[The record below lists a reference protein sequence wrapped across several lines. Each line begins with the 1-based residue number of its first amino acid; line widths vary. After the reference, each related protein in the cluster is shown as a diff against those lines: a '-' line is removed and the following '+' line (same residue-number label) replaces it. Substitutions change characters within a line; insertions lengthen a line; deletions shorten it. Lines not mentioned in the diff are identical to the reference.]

1 MARTGVRASKGTIMI
16 VPLLFSRG
24 SSALPMPALP
34 LAFRRLAASNLAA
47 QFSEQMALAAAPL
60 VAVLA
65 LGATAAQTGYLQT
78 AQTLPF
84 LLLSLPAGVL
94 ADRMSRRLLMT
105 AAECVRACSLL
116 ALLALLSVGGLG
128 LGGLAVLGFV
138 GAVGTVAYNVAAPAL
153 VPRLVPA
160 HALAS
165 ANRWLELARSCAF
178 SAGPAA
184 GGALVGWMGAPMAYA
199 LATTLSLL
207 AAVLL
212 AGLPREAGRVSGS
225 GSASASAPGLGPR
238 SGSGS
243 ASAPAPIRRNLLA
256 ELREGAAFVG
266 SHPLLRPVLATAV
279 CFNTAWFV
287 LQAVYVVYAIERLG
301 LSASGVGITL
311 GLYGGGMLAGA
322 LAAPWLARRLRFG
335 TMIAAG
341 PLSALAASLILLSTL
356 AAPSVTLT
364 AVAMFLFGA
373 GPILWT
379 ITTTTLRQAVT
390 PNALLGRVSSV
401 ILTATFGA
409 RPIGALI
416 GATLAARVGL
426 EACLWMS
433 TAGFLVQFVVLYAS
447 PVWRLAAQPEA
458 VGG

>member
-1 MARTGVRASKGTIMI
+1 M
-16 VPLLFSRG
+16 
-24 SSALPMPALP
+24 SALPS
-34 LAFRRLAASNLAA
+34 AFRRLAASNLAA

-65 LGATAAQTGYLQT
+65 LDATAAQTGYLQT

-94 ADRMSRRLLMT
+94 ADRKSRRALMT

-116 ALLALLSVGGLG
+116 ALLALLW
-128 LGGLAVLGFV
+128 LGGLSLVWLAALGFL

-153 VPRLVPA
+153 VPRLVPT
-160 HALAS
+160 HELAS

-184 GGALVGWMGAPMAYA
+184 GGALVGWMGASTAYV

-212 AGLPREAGRVSGS
+212 AGLPQD
-225 GSASASAPGLGPR
+225 APTPT
-238 SGSGS
+238 
-243 ASAPAPIRRNLLA
+243 ARRDVLA
-256 ELREGAAFVG
+256 ELRAGAAFVVA
-266 SHPLLRPVLATAV
+266 HPLLRPVLITAV
-279 CFNTAWFV
+279 FFNTAWFV

-301 LSASGVGITL
+301 LSAAGVGVTL
-311 GLYGGGMLAGA
+311 GVYGAGMLAGA
-322 LAAPWLARRLRFG
+322 LAAPWLARRLSFG
-335 TMIAAG
+335 VMIALG
-341 PLSALAASLILLSTL
+341 PLSALVASAILLSTL
-356 AAPSVTLT
+356 AYASGPWA
-364 AVAMFLFGA
+364 AVGFFLFGA

-390 PNALLGRVSSV
+390 PNALLGRVSAV

-409 RPIGALI
+409 RPVGALI
-416 GATLAARVGL
+416 GATLAARVSL
-426 EACLWMS
+426 DACLWVS
-433 TAGFLVQFVVLYAS
+433 TAGFLVQFLVLFAS
-447 PVWRLAAQPEA
+447 PVRRLRSQPDA

>member
-1 MARTGVRASKGTIMI
+1 MALPM
-16 VPLLFSRG
+16 
-24 SSALPMPALP
+24 SALPS
-34 LAFRRLAASNLAA
+34 AFRRLAASNLAA

-65 LGATAAQTGYLQT
+65 LDATAAQTGYLQT

-94 ADRMSRRLLMT
+94 ADRMSRRALMT

-116 ALLALLSVGGLG
+116 ALLALLWLG
-128 LGGLAVLGFV
+128 ELSLAWLAALGFL

-160 HALAS
+160 RELAS

-184 GGALVGWMGAPMAYA
+184 GGALVGWMGAPTAYV

-212 AGLPREAGRVSGS
+212 AGLPQDAPTSTARREV
-225 GSASASAPGLGPR
+225 
-238 SGSGS
+238 
-243 ASAPAPIRRNLLA
+243 LA
-256 ELREGAAFVG
+256 ELRAGAAFVVA
-266 SHPLLRPVLATAV
+266 HPLLRPVLITAV
-279 CFNTAWFV
+279 FFNTAWFV

-301 LSASGVGITL
+301 LSAAGVGITL
-311 GLYGGGMLAGA
+311 GVYGAGMLAGA
-322 LAAPWLARRLRFG
+322 LAAPWLARRLSFG
-335 TMIAAG
+335 AMIALG
-341 PLSALAASLILLSTL
+341 PLSALVASAILLSTL
-356 AAPSVTLT
+356 AYASGPWA
-364 AVAMFLFGA
+364 AVGFFLFGA

-390 PNALLGRVSSV
+390 PNALLGRVSAV

-409 RPIGALI
+409 RPVGALI
-416 GATLAARVGL
+416 GATLAARVSL
-426 EACLWMS
+426 DACLWVS
-433 TAGFLVQFVVLYAS
+433 TAGFLVQFLVLFAS
-447 PVWRLAAQPEA
+447 PVLRLRSQPDA
-458 VGG
+458 VGV

>member
-1 MARTGVRASKGTIMI
+1 MALPM
-16 VPLLFSRG
+16 
-24 SSALPMPALP
+24 SALPS
-34 LAFRRLAASNLAA
+34 AFRRLAASNLAA

-65 LGATAAQTGYLQT
+65 LDATAAQTGYLQT

-94 ADRMSRRLLMT
+94 ADRMSRRALMT

-116 ALLALLSVGGLG
+116 ALLALLW
-128 LGGLAVLGFV
+128 LGGLSLAWLAALGFL

-160 HALAS
+160 RELAS

-184 GGALVGWMGAPMAYA
+184 GGALVGWMGAPTAYV

-212 AGLPREAGRVSGS
+212 AGLPQD
-225 GSASASAPGLGPR
+225 APT
-238 SGSGS
+238 ST
-243 ASAPAPIRRNLLA
+243 ARRDVLA
-256 ELREGAAFVG
+256 ELRAGAAFVVA
-266 SHPLLRPVLATAV
+266 HPLLRPVLITAV
-279 CFNTAWFV
+279 FFNTAWFV

-301 LSASGVGITL
+301 LSAAGVGITL
-311 GLYGGGMLAGA
+311 GVYGAGMLAGA
-322 LAAPWLARRLRFG
+322 LAAPWLARRLSFG
-335 TMIAAG
+335 AMIALG
-341 PLSALAASLILLSTL
+341 PLSALAASAILLSTL
-356 AAPSVTLT
+356 AYASGPWA
-364 AVAMFLFGA
+364 AVGFFLFGA

-390 PNALLGRVSSV
+390 PNALLGRVSAV

-409 RPIGALI
+409 RPVGALI
-416 GATLAARVGL
+416 GATLAARVSL
-426 EACLWMS
+426 DACLWVS
-433 TAGFLVQFVVLYAS
+433 TAGFLVQFLVLFAS
-447 PVWRLAAQPEA
+447 PVLRLRSQPDA
-458 VGG
+458 VGV

>member
-1 MARTGVRASKGTIMI
+1 M
-16 VPLLFSRG
+16 
-24 SSALPMPALP
+24 SALPS
-34 LAFRRLAASNLAA
+34 AFRRLAASNLAA

-65 LGATAAQTGYLQT
+65 LDATAAQTGYLQT

-94 ADRMSRRLLMT
+94 ADRMSRRALMT

-116 ALLALLSVGGLG
+116 ALLALLW
-128 LGGLAVLGFV
+128 LGGLSLAWLAALGFL

-160 HALAS
+160 RELAS

-184 GGALVGWMGAPMAYA
+184 GGALVGWMGAPTAYV

-212 AGLPREAGRVSGS
+212 AGLPQD
-225 GSASASAPGLGPR
+225 APT
-238 SGSGS
+238 ST
-243 ASAPAPIRRNLLA
+243 ARRDVLA
-256 ELREGAAFVG
+256 ELRAGAAFVVA
-266 SHPLLRPVLATAV
+266 HPLLRPVLITAV
-279 CFNTAWFV
+279 FFNTAWFV

-301 LSASGVGITL
+301 LSAAGVGITL
-311 GLYGGGMLAGA
+311 GVYGAGMLAGA
-322 LAAPWLARRLRFG
+322 LAAPWLARRLSFG
-335 TMIAAG
+335 AMIALG
-341 PLSALAASLILLSTL
+341 PLSALVASAILLSTL
-356 AAPSVTLT
+356 AYASGPWA
-364 AVAMFLFGA
+364 AVGFFLFGA

-390 PNALLGRVSSV
+390 PNALLGRVSAV

-409 RPIGALI
+409 RPVGALI
-416 GATLAARVGL
+416 GATLAARVSL
-426 EACLWMS
+426 DACLWVS
-433 TAGFLVQFVVLYAS
+433 TAGFLVQFLVLFAS
-447 PVWRLAAQPEA
+447 PVLRLRSQPDA
-458 VGG
+458 VGV

>member
-1 MARTGVRASKGTIMI
+1 MALPM
-16 VPLLFSRG
+16 
-24 SSALPMPALP
+24 SALPS
-34 LAFRRLAASNLAA
+34 AFRRLAASNLAA

-65 LGATAAQTGYLQT
+65 LDATAAQTGYLQT

-94 ADRMSRRLLMT
+94 ADRKSRRALMT

-116 ALLALLSVGGLG
+116 ALLALLW
-128 LGGLAVLGFV
+128 LGGLSLVWLAALGFL

-160 HALAS
+160 HELAS

-184 GGALVGWMGAPMAYA
+184 GGALVGWMGASTAYV

-212 AGLPREAGRVSGS
+212 AGLPQD
-225 GSASASAPGLGPR
+225 APT
-238 SGSGS
+238 ST
-243 ASAPAPIRRNLLA
+243 ARRDVLA
-256 ELREGAAFVG
+256 ELRAGAAFVVA
-266 SHPLLRPVLATAV
+266 HPLLRPVLITAV
-279 CFNTAWFV
+279 FFNTAWFV

-301 LSASGVGITL
+301 LSAAGVGVTL
-311 GLYGGGMLAGA
+311 GVYGAGMLAGA
-322 LAAPWLARRLRFG
+322 LAAPWLARRLSFG
-335 TMIAAG
+335 AMIALG
-341 PLSALAASLILLSTL
+341 PLSALAASGILLSTL
-356 AAPSVTLT
+356 AYASGPWA
-364 AVAMFLFGA
+364 AVGFFLFGA

-390 PNALLGRVSSV
+390 PNALLGRVSAV

-409 RPIGALI
+409 RPVGALI
-416 GATLAARVGL
+416 GATLAARVSL
-426 EACLWMS
+426 DACLWVS
-433 TAGFLVQFVVLYAS
+433 TAGFLVQFLVLFAS
-447 PVWRLAAQPEA
+447 PVRRLRSQPDA

>member
-1 MARTGVRASKGTIMI
+1 
-16 VPLLFSRG
+16 
-24 SSALPMPALP
+24 MPALP
-34 LAFRRLAASNLAA
+34 SAFRRLAASNLAA

-65 LGATAAQTGYLQT
+65 LGATASQTGYLQT

-94 ADRMSRRLLMT
+94 ADRMSRRALMT
-105 AAECVRACSLL
+105 AAECVRAASLLGLL
-116 ALLALLSVGGLG
+116 ALLGMGGLS
-128 LGGLAVLGFV
+128 LNWLAALGFL

-160 HALAS
+160 SELAS
-165 ANRWLELARSCAF
+165 ANRWLELARSSAF

-184 GGALVGWMGAPMAYA
+184 GGALVGWIGAPIAYVI
-199 LATTLSLL
+199 ATTLSLL

-212 AGLPREAGRVSGS
+212 AGLPSDTPQPAARRRV
-225 GSASASAPGLGPR
+225 
-238 SGSGS
+238 
-243 ASAPAPIRRNLLA
+243 LA

-266 SHPLLRPVLATAV
+266 THPLLRPVLATAV
-279 CFNTAWFV
+279 FFNTAWFV

-301 LSASGVGITL
+301 LSAAGVGVTL
-311 GLYGGGMLAGA
+311 GVYGGGMLAGA
-322 LAAPWLARRLRFG
+322 LAAPWLARRLSFG
-335 TMIAAG
+335 AMIASG
-341 PLSALAASLILLSTL
+341 PLSALAASGILLSTL
-356 AAPSVTLT
+356 VFPSGVWAAVGF
-364 AVAMFLFGA
+364 FLFGA

-390 PNALLGRVSSV
+390 PNALLGRVSAV

-409 RPIGALI
+409 RPVGALI

-426 EACLWMS
+426 EACLWVS
-433 TAGFLVQFVVLYAS
+433 TAGFLVQFLVLFAS
-447 PVWRLAAQPEA
+447 PVRRLRHQPQPA
-458 VGG
+458 GA

>member
-1 MARTGVRASKGTIMI
+1 MALPM
-16 VPLLFSRG
+16 
-24 SSALPMPALP
+24 SALPS
-34 LAFRRLAASNLAA
+34 AFRRLAASNLAA

-65 LGATAAQTGYLQT
+65 LDATAAQTGYLQT

-94 ADRMSRRLLMT
+94 ADRKSRRALMT

-116 ALLALLSVGGLG
+116 ALLALLG
-128 LGGLAVLGFV
+128 LGGLSLVWLAALGFL

-160 HALAS
+160 HELAS

-184 GGALVGWMGAPMAYA
+184 GGALVGWMGASTAYV

-212 AGLPREAGRVSGS
+212 AGLPQD
-225 GSASASAPGLGPR
+225 APT
-238 SGSGS
+238 ST
-243 ASAPAPIRRNLLA
+243 ARRDVLA
-256 ELREGAAFVG
+256 ELRAGAAFVAA
-266 SHPLLRPVLATAV
+266 HPLLRPVLITAV
-279 CFNTAWFV
+279 FFNTAWFV

-301 LSASGVGITL
+301 LSAAGVGVTL
-311 GLYGGGMLAGA
+311 GVYGAGMLAGA
-322 LAAPWLARRLRFG
+322 VAAPWLARRLSFG
-335 TMIAAG
+335 AMIALG
-341 PLSALAASLILLSTL
+341 PLSALAASGILLSTL
-356 AAPSVTLT
+356 SYASGPWAAVGF
-364 AVAMFLFGA
+364 FLFGA

-390 PNALLGRVSSV
+390 PNALLGRVSAV

-409 RPIGALI
+409 RPVGALI
-416 GATLAARVGL
+416 GATLAARVSL
-426 EACLWMS
+426 DACLWVS
-433 TAGFLVQFVVLYAS
+433 TAGFLVQFLVLFAS
-447 PVWRLAAQPEA
+447 PVRRLRSQPDA

>member
-1 MARTGVRASKGTIMI
+1 MALPM
-16 VPLLFSRG
+16 
-24 SSALPMPALP
+24 SALPS
-34 LAFRRLAASNLAA
+34 AFRRLAASNLAA

-65 LGATAAQTGYLQT
+65 LDATAAQTGYLQT

-94 ADRMSRRLLMT
+94 ADRMSRRALMT

-116 ALLALLSVGGLG
+116 ALLALLW
-128 LGGLAVLGFV
+128 LGGLSLAWLTALGFL

-160 HALAS
+160 RELAS

-184 GGALVGWMGAPMAYA
+184 GGALVGWMGAPTAYV

-212 AGLPREAGRVSGS
+212 AGLPQD
-225 GSASASAPGLGPR
+225 APT
-238 SGSGS
+238 ST
-243 ASAPAPIRRNLLA
+243 ARRDVLA
-256 ELREGAAFVG
+256 ELRAGAAFVVA
-266 SHPLLRPVLATAV
+266 HPLLRPVLITAV
-279 CFNTAWFV
+279 FFNTAWFV

-301 LSASGVGITL
+301 LSAAGVGITL
-311 GLYGGGMLAGA
+311 GVYGAGMLAGA
-322 LAAPWLARRLRFG
+322 LAAPWLARRLSFG
-335 TMIAAG
+335 AMIALG
-341 PLSALAASLILLSTL
+341 PLSALVASAILLSTL
-356 AAPSVTLT
+356 AYASGPWA
-364 AVAMFLFGA
+364 AVGFFLFGA

-390 PNALLGRVSSV
+390 PNALLGRVSAV

-409 RPIGALI
+409 RPVGALI
-416 GATLAARVGL
+416 GATLAARVSL
-426 EACLWMS
+426 DACLWVS
-433 TAGFLVQFVVLYAS
+433 TAGFLVQFLVLFAS
-447 PVWRLAAQPEA
+447 PVLRLRSQPDA
-458 VGG
+458 VGV

>member
-1 MARTGVRASKGTIMI
+1 
-16 VPLLFSRG
+16 
-24 SSALPMPALP
+24 MPALP
-34 LAFRRLAASNLAA
+34 SAFRRLAASNLAA

-65 LGATAAQTGYLQT
+65 LGATASQTGYLQT

-94 ADRMSRRLLMT
+94 ADRMSRRALMT
-105 AAECVRACSLL
+105 AAECVRAASLLGLL
-116 ALLALLSVGGLG
+116 ALLGMGGLS
-128 LGGLAVLGFV
+128 LNWLAALGFL

-160 HALAS
+160 SELAS
-165 ANRWLELARSCAF
+165 ANRWLELARSSAF

-184 GGALVGWMGAPMAYA
+184 GGALVGWIGAPIAYVI
-199 LATTLSLL
+199 ATTLSLL

-212 AGLPREAGRVSGS
+212 AGLPSDTPQPAARRRV
-225 GSASASAPGLGPR
+225 
-238 SGSGS
+238 
-243 ASAPAPIRRNLLA
+243 LA

-266 SHPLLRPVLATAV
+266 THPLLRPVLATAV
-279 CFNTAWFV
+279 FFNTAWFV

-301 LSASGVGITL
+301 LSAAGVGVTL
-311 GLYGGGMLAGA
+311 GVYGGGMLAGA
-322 LAAPWLARRLRFG
+322 LAAPWLARRLSFG
-335 TMIAAG
+335 AMIASG
-341 PLSALAASLILLSTL
+341 PLSALAASGILLSTL
-356 AAPSVTLT
+356 VFPSGVWAAVGF
-364 AVAMFLFGA
+364 FLFGA

-390 PNALLGRVSSV
+390 PNALLGRVSAV

-409 RPIGALI
+409 RPVGALI

-426 EACLWMS
+426 EACLWVS
-433 TAGFLVQFVVLYAS
+433 TAGFLVQFLVLFAS
-447 PVWRLAAQPEA
+447 PVRRLRHQPQPA
-458 VGG
+458 GT